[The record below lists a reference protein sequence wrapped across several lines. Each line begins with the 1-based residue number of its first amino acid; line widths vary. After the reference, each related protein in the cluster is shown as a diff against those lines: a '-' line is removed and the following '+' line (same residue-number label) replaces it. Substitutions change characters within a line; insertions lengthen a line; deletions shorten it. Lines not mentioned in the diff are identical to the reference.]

1 MIDIIYKQACIRKKK
16 SSINGRYFYLR
27 SHDRVPTFFE
37 GIFELPEGHLF
48 SVYSAIYDYEHLQ
61 SIDFFIL
68 QAGGDEQIIYRS
80 NGQIKFDKSEFGLKS
95 HLGLPFV
102 AGNFK
107 IICHGTGKTYG
118 KRLLEWWVNGDY
130 SIEYAELC
138 AKYLKPRIKE
148 IPQFEV
154 EKLRLPQPTDTDAVL
169 GGDAAFQK
177 WLSTAAVL
185 GGKRASEQ
193 KSV

>member
-1 MIDIIYKQACIRKKK
+1 MIDILYKQVCIRKNK
-16 SSINGRYFYLR
+16 SSINGRYFYIR

-80 NGQIKFDKSEFGLKS
+80 NGQIKFDKSEFDLKS

-102 AGNFK
+102 AGKFK
-107 IICHGTGKTYG
+107 IICHGRGRTYG
-118 KRLLEWWVNGDY
+118 KRLLEWWLNGDY

-148 IPQFEV
+148 IPQFELD
-154 EKLRLPQPTDTDAVL
+154 KLSEPQPQATDAVL
-169 GGDAAFQK
+169 GGSDTAFQK

-185 GGKRASEQ
+185 GGRGESNK
-193 KSV
+193 